1 MRLPELEIGD
11 LVAKV
16 PIVQGGMG
24 VAISLDNLA
33 AAVANEGGIGVISTA
48 GVGMEEPNWETDF
61 PTANIE
67 ALRKVIR
74 SAKAKTKG
82 LLGVN
87 IMVALTNFEDMVRVS
102 VEEKIDIIFSGA
114 GLPLN
119 LPELIEKGAKTKL
132 APIISSGRAAALICK
147 AWWNRYKRLPDAIV
161 LEGPKAGGHL
171 GFNREQ
177 LDNID
182 KFDLISLIKETVQ
195 AVLPFEKEHG
205 VKIPV
210 IAGGGIFDGRDIA
223 NALEAGASGVQM
235 ATRFVATDECDAS
248 LAFKETYIKT
258 VSPDD
263 IVLID
268 SPVGL
273 PGRAIRNEFLDKA
286 KRGETTPIRCT
297 YHCLKTCRPSQSPYC
312 IARALVNA
320 RNGNMDEGFVFA
332 GTNAWRIDSITS
344 VKELMNELV
353 AEAEAAYQATA

>member
-1 MRLPELEIGD
+1 MRLPELKIGD

-48 GVGMEEPNWETDF
+48 GVGMGEPTWETDF
-61 PTANIE
+61 KNANIE

-82 LLGVN
+82 VLGVN

-119 LPELIEKGAKTKL
+119 LPDLIEKGAKTKL

-147 AWWNRYKRLPDAIV
+147 AWWNRYKRLPDAFV
-161 LEGPKAGGHL
+161 LEGPLAGGHL
-171 GFNREQ
+171 GFSREQ
-177 LDNID
+177 LEKIEDYDIVT
-182 KFDLISLIKETVQ
+182 LIKETVQ
-195 AVLPFEKEHG
+195 AVVPFEKDHG

-223 NALEAGASGVQM
+223 VALEAGAAGVQM

-248 LAFKETYIKT
+248 LTFKETYIKA
-258 VSPDD
+258 SGPED

-273 PGRAIRNEFLDKA
+273 PGRAVRNEFLDKA
-286 KRGETTPIRCT
+286 KKGETAPVRCPF
-297 YHCLKTCRPSQSPYC
+297 HCLRTCRPSQSPYC

-320 RNGNMDEGFVFA
+320 RNGNLDEGFVFA
-332 GTNAWRIDSITS
+332 GTNAWRVERITS
-344 VKELMNELV
+344 VQELMRELV
-353 AEAEAAYQATA
+353 KEAEQAYRVTT

>member
-1 MRLPELEIGD
+1 MRLPELKIGD

-48 GVGMEEPNWETDF
+48 GVGMGEPTWETDF
-61 PTANIE
+61 KNANIE

-82 LLGVN
+82 VLGVN

-119 LPELIEKGAKTKL
+119 LPDLIEKGARTKL

-147 AWWNRYKRLPDAIV
+147 AWWNRYKRLPDAFV
-161 LEGPKAGGHL
+161 LEGPLAGGHL
-171 GFNREQ
+171 GFSREQ
-177 LDNID
+177 LEKIEDYDIVT
-182 KFDLISLIKETVQ
+182 LIKETVQ
-195 AVLPFEKEHG
+195 AVVPFEKDHG

-223 NALEAGASGVQM
+223 VALEAGAAGVQM

-248 LAFKETYIKT
+248 LTFKETYIKA
-258 VSPDD
+258 SGPED

-273 PGRAIRNEFLDKA
+273 PGRAVRNEFLDKA
-286 KRGETTPIRCT
+286 KKGETAPVRCPF
-297 YHCLKTCRPSQSPYC
+297 HCLRTCRPSQSPYC

-320 RNGNMDEGFVFA
+320 RNGNLDEGFVFA
-332 GTNAWRIDSITS
+332 GTNAWRVERITS
-344 VKELMNELV
+344 VQELMRELV
-353 AEAEAAYQATA
+353 KEAEQAYRVTT